1 MYWKSRMHNSIRI
14 LPVILALSLAGCSVG
29 PHYKRPDVALPQQFT
44 APSVDASR
52 SQTPVA
58 DAGDAEF
65 WHSFQDTQLSALVD
79 QALKAN
85 NDLHASL
92 AHYDSSNALL
102 RAAKFDR
109 YPTVTMNAQGGRQQI
124 PESQAY
130 GYSSV
135 SRYFSAGMNASW
147 ELDFWGRVRHNIE
160 AQRELAAA
168 SASDLAALQVTIV
181 GDVASAYVD
190 LRGQQERLRIARENV
205 DNERETVE
213 LVEARLAAGRGTDF
227 DVARA
232 RAQLESTLA
241 LIPTLLASI
250 AVDEHRLAVLCGRT
264 PDALVA
270 ELDSAKPLPTPP
282 PSIDP
287 GTPADLVRR
296 RPDIAASEERLHA
309 ATEQIGVATADLFPR
324 LSFSGMFGG
333 YGSRSGTP
341 FDSISPAS
349 LAVLGIDWSFL
360 DVGRVR
366 ARLDATR
373 ADSSAQLAQYQQTVL
388 LALEDVENSLVN
400 YARAQDRTTQLE
412 HATEDSREATKLAR
426 VRYTD
431 GATGL
436 LDLLDAQREQLQTE
450 ESLAESR
457 SSSGVAAVSLYRALA
472 GGWPQRL
479 PANVVSQA
487 NAQKH

>member
-1 MYWKSRMHNSIRI
+1 MYWKSLMYNSIRI
-14 LPVILALSLAGCSVG
+14 LPALLVLTLTGCSVG
-29 PHYKRPDVALPQQFT
+29 PHYKRPDLALPKQFA
-44 APSVDASR
+44 APSTEPS
-52 SQTPVA
+52 SNQTPLA
-58 DAGDAEF
+58 NAGDAEF
-65 WHSFQDTQLSALVD
+65 WHGFQDAQLSALVD

-85 NDLHASL
+85 NDLHAAL

-102 RAAKFDR
+102 RTAKFDR
-109 YPTVTMNAQGGRQQI
+109 YPTVTMNAQGGRQRI
-124 PESQAY
+124 AESQAY
-130 GYSSV
+130 GYSPV
-135 SRYFSAGMNASW
+135 SRFFNAGMNASW

-160 AQRELAAA
+160 AQRNLAAA
-168 SASDLAALQVTIV
+168 SANDLAALQVTIV
-181 GDVASAYVD
+181 GEVASSYMD
-190 LRGQQERLRIARENV
+190 LRGQQERLRIARENA
-205 DNERETVE
+205 DNERETVQ

-241 LIPTLLASI
+241 LIPTLLTSI

-264 PDALVA
+264 PDSLIA
-270 ELDSAKPLPTPP
+270 ELDSAKPLPVPP

-287 GTPADLVRR
+287 GAPADLVRR
-296 RPDIAASEERLHA
+296 RPDIAAAEQRLHA
-309 ATEQIGVATADLFPR
+309 ATEQIGIATADLFPR

-333 YGSRSGTP
+333 YGSRSGTS
-341 FDSISPAS
+341 FDSISPTS
-349 LAVLGIDWSFL
+349 LAALGIDWSFL

-388 LALEDVENSLVN
+388 LALEDVENSLVS
-400 YARAQDRTTQLE
+400 YARAQDRTIQLE
-412 HATEDSREATKLAR
+412 RATQDSRQATKLAR

-436 LDLLDAQREQLQTE
+436 LDLLDAQREQLQAE
-450 ESLAESR
+450 ELLAESR
-457 SSSGVAAVSLYRALA
+457 SGSGIAAVSLYRALA

-479 PANVVSQA
+479 PANVA
-487 NAQKH
+487 PHPNAQKN

>member
-1 MYWKSRMHNSIRI
+1 MYWRSRMHNSIRI
-14 LPVILALSLAGCSVG
+14 LPVVLALSLTGCSVG

-44 APSVDASR
+44 APSTDASHN
-52 SQTPVA
+52 QTPVA
-58 DAGDAEF
+58 NAGDTEF
-65 WHSFQDTQLSALVD
+65 WHSFQDAQLSALVD

-85 NDLHASL
+85 NDLHAAV

-102 RAAKFDR
+102 RASKFDR
-109 YPTVTMNAQGGRQQI
+109 YPTVTMSAQGGRQDI
-124 PESQAY
+124 GTSQAY
-130 GYSSV
+130 GYSPV
-135 SRYFSAGMNASW
+135 SRFFSAGMNASW
-147 ELDFWGRVRHNIE
+147 ELDFWGRVRHNID
-160 AQRELAAA
+160 AQREMAAA

-190 LRGQQERLRIARENV
+190 LRGQQERLRIARENA
-205 DNERETVE
+205 DNERETVQ

-241 LIPTLLASI
+241 LIPSLLTSI

-270 ELDSAKPLPTPP
+270 ELDSAKPLPALP

-287 GTPADLVRR
+287 GAPTDLVRR
-296 RPDIAASEERLHA
+296 RPDIAAAEQRLHA
-309 ATEQIGVATADLFPR
+309 ATEQIGIATADLFPR

-349 LAVLGIDWSFL
+349 LVALGIDWSFL

-388 LALEDVENSLVN
+388 LALEDVENSLVT
-400 YARAQDRTTQLE
+400 YSRSQDRTLQLE
-412 HATEDSREATKLAR
+412 HATQDSEQATKLAR
-426 VRYTD
+426 VRYTE

-436 LDLLDAQREQLQTE
+436 LDLLDAQRVQLQAE

-457 SSSGVAAVSLYRALA
+457 SGSGIAAVSLYRSLA
-472 GGWPQRL
+472 GGWPQQL
-479 PANVVSQA
+479 PPNVAQHT

>member
-1 MYWKSRMHNSIRI
+1 MYWKSLMYNSIRI
-14 LPVILALSLAGCSVG
+14 LPVVLALSLTGCSVG
-29 PHYKRPDVALPQQFT
+29 PHYKRPDVTLPQQFT
-44 APSVDASR
+44 APSTDES
-52 SQTPVA
+52 SNQTPA
-58 DAGDAEF
+58 ANAGDVEF
-65 WHSFQDTQLSALVD
+65 WHGFQDAQLSALVD

-85 NDLHASL
+85 NDLRAALS
-92 AHYDSSNALL
+92 HYDSSNALL

-124 PESQAY
+124 AESQAF
-130 GYSSV
+130 GYSPV
-135 SRYFSAGMNASW
+135 SHFFSAGMNASW

-160 AQRELAAA
+160 AQRNLAAA
-168 SASDLAALQVTIV
+168 SANDLAALQVTIV

-190 LRGQQERLRIARENV
+190 LRGQQERLRIVRENT
-205 DNERETVE
+205 DNERETVQ

-241 LIPTLLASI
+241 LIPSLLTSI
-250 AVDEHRLAVLCGRT
+250 ALDEHRLAVLCGRT

-270 ELDSAKPLPTPP
+270 ELDSAKPLPVSP

-287 GTPADLVRR
+287 GAPADLVRR
-296 RPDIAASEERLHA
+296 RPDIAAAEQRLHA
-309 ATEQIGVATADLFPR
+309 ATEQIGIATTDLFPR
-324 LSFSGMFGG
+324 LSFSGMLGG
-333 YGSRSGTP
+333 YGSRSGIP
-341 FDSISPAS
+341 FDSISPTS
-349 LAVLGIDWSFL
+349 LVALGIDWSFL

-388 LALEDVENSLVN
+388 LALEDVENSLVS
-400 YARAQDRTTQLE
+400 YARAQDRTIRLE
-412 HATEDSREATKLAR
+412 HATQDSQQATQLAR
-426 VRYTD
+426 VRYTN

-436 LDLLDAQREQLQTE
+436 LDLLDAQRVQLQAE

-457 SSSGVAAVSLYRALA
+457 SDGGIAAVSLYRALA

-479 PANVVSQA
+479 PSNGAPHT
-487 NAQKH
+487 NAQNH

>member
-1 MYWKSRMHNSIRI
+1 MYWKSLMYNSIRI
-14 LPVILALSLAGCSVG
+14 LPVVIALSLTGCSVG
-29 PHYKRPDVALPQQFT
+29 PHYKRPDVTLPQQFT
-44 APSVDASR
+44 APSTDESHN
-52 SQTPVA
+52 QTPA
-58 DAGDAEF
+58 ANAGDVEF
-65 WHSFQDTQLSALVD
+65 WHGFQDVQLSALVD

-85 NDLHASL
+85 NDLRAALS
-92 AHYDSSNALL
+92 HYDSSNALL

-124 PESQAY
+124 AESQAF
-130 GYSSV
+130 GYSPV
-135 SRYFSAGMNASW
+135 SHFFSAGMNASW

-160 AQRELAAA
+160 AQRNLAAA
-168 SASDLAALQVTIV
+168 SANDLAALQVTIV

-190 LRGQQERLRIARENV
+190 LRGQQERLRIVRENT
-205 DNERETVE
+205 DNERETVQ

-241 LIPTLLASI
+241 LIPSLLTSI
-250 AVDEHRLAVLCGRT
+250 ALDEHRLAVLCGRT

-270 ELDSAKPLPTPP
+270 ELDSAKPLPVSP

-287 GTPADLVRR
+287 GAPADLVRR
-296 RPDIAASEERLHA
+296 RPDIAAAEQRLHA
-309 ATEQIGVATADLFPR
+309 ATEQIGIATTDLFPR
-324 LSFSGMFGG
+324 LSFSGMLGG
-333 YGSRSGTP
+333 YGSRSGIP
-341 FDSISPAS
+341 FDSISPTS
-349 LAVLGIDWSFL
+349 LVALGIDWSFL

-388 LALEDVENSLVN
+388 LALEDVENSLVS
-400 YARAQDRTTQLE
+400 YARAQDRTIRLE
-412 HATEDSREATKLAR
+412 HATQDSQQATQLAR
-426 VRYTD
+426 VRYTN

-436 LDLLDAQREQLQTE
+436 LDLLDAQRVQLQAE

-457 SSSGVAAVSLYRALA
+457 SDGGIAAVSLYRALA

-479 PANVVSQA
+479 PSNGAPHT
-487 NAQKH
+487 NAQNH

>member
-1 MYWKSRMHNSIRI
+1 
-14 LPVILALSLAGCSVG
+14 VG
-29 PHYKRPDVALPQQFT
+29 PHYKRPDVTLPQQFT
-44 APSVDASR
+44 APSSDEGR
-52 SQTPVA
+52 NKTPVA

-65 WHSFQDTQLSALVD
+65 WHSFQDPQLSALVD

-85 NDLHASL
+85 NDLHATL

-124 PESQAY
+124 AESQAF

-135 SRYFSAGMNASW
+135 SRFFDAGMNASW

-160 AQRELAAA
+160 AQRSLAAA
-168 SASDLAALQVTIV
+168 SADDLAALQVTIV
-181 GDVASAYVD
+181 GDVAGTYVD
-190 LRGQQERLRIARENV
+190 LRGQQERLRITRENA
-205 DNERETVE
+205 DNERQTVQ

-227 DVARA
+227 DVSRA
-232 RAQLESTLA
+232 RAQLETTLA
-241 LIPTLLASI
+241 LIPTLLTSI

-270 ELDSAKPLPTPP
+270 ELDSARPLPVPP

-287 GTPADLVRR
+287 GAPADLVRR
-296 RPDIAASEERLHA
+296 RPDIAAAEQRLHA
-309 ATEQIGVATADLFPR
+309 ATEQIGIATADLFPR
-324 LSFSGMFGG
+324 LSLSGMFGG
-333 YGSRSGTP
+333 YGSRAGTP
-341 FDSISPAS
+341 FDSISPTS
-349 LAVLGIDWSFL
+349 LAALGIDWSFL

-388 LALEDVENSLVN
+388 LALEDVENSLVT
-400 YARAQDRTTQLE
+400 YTRAQDRTIQLE
-412 HATEDSREATKLAR
+412 RATQDSWQATQLAR

-436 LDLLDAQREQLQTE
+436 LDLLDAQRVQLQAE

-457 SSSGVAAVSLYRALA
+457 SGSGIAAVSLYRALA
-472 GGWPQRL
+472 GGWPRRL
-479 PANVVSQA
+479 PPSVAPLSNS
-487 NAQKH
+487 QKH

>member
-1 MYWKSRMHNSIRI
+1 MYNSIRI
-14 LPVILALSLAGCSVG
+14 LPVILALSLTGCSVG
-29 PHYKRPDVALPQQFT
+29 PHYKRPDVPLPQQFT
-44 APSVDASR
+44 PPSTDEGR
-52 SQTPVA
+52 NTTPLA

-65 WHSFQDTQLSALVD
+65 WHGFQDAQLSELVD
-79 QALKAN
+79 QSLKAN
-85 NDLHASL
+85 NDLHAAL

-124 PESQAY
+124 AESQAY
-130 GYSSV
+130 GYSTV
-135 SRYFSAGMNASW
+135 SRFFNAGMSASW

-160 AQRELAAA
+160 AQRNLAAA
-168 SASDLAALQVTIV
+168 SANDVAALQVTIV
-181 GDVASAYVD
+181 GDVASTYVD
-190 LRGQQERLRIARENV
+190 LRGQQERLRIARENA
-205 DNERETVE
+205 DNERETVQ
-213 LVEARLAAGRGTDF
+213 LVDARLAAGRGTDF

-241 LIPTLLASI
+241 LIPTLLTSI

-264 PDALVA
+264 PDTLVA
-270 ELDSAKPLPTPP
+270 ELDSAKPLPVPP

-287 GTPADLVRR
+287 GAPADLVRR
-296 RPDIAASEERLHA
+296 RPDIAAAEQRLHA
-309 ATEQIGVATADLFPR
+309 ATEQIGIATADLFPR

-333 YGSRSGTP
+333 NGSRSGTP
-341 FDSISPAS
+341 FDSISPTS
-349 LAVLGIDWSFL
+349 LALLGIDWSFL

-373 ADSSAQLAQYQQTVL
+373 ADSSADLAQYQQTVL
-388 LALEDVENSLVN
+388 LALEDVENSLVS
-400 YARAQDRTTQLE
+400 YARAQDRTIQLE
-412 HATEDSREATKLAR
+412 RATQDSRLATRLAR

-436 LDLLDAQREQLQTE
+436 LDLLDAQREQLQAE

-457 SSSGVAAVSLYRALA
+457 SGSGIAAVSLYRALA

-479 PANVVSQA
+479 PSNVAQHTNSQRY
-487 NAQKH
+487 

>member
-1 MYWKSRMHNSIRI
+1 MYNSIRI
-14 LPVILALSLAGCSVG
+14 LPVILALSLTGCSVG
-29 PHYKRPDVALPQQFT
+29 PRYKRPDVALPQKFT
-44 APSVDASR
+44 APSIDGSLN
-52 SQTPVA
+52 QTPVA

-65 WHSFQDTQLSALVD
+65 WHGFQDAQLSALVD

-85 NDLHASL
+85 NDLHAAI

-109 YPTVTMNAQGGRQQI
+109 YPTVTMNAQGGRQQVGD
-124 PESQAY
+124 SQAY
-130 GYSSV
+130 GYSPV
-135 SRYFSAGMNASW
+135 SRFFSVGMNASW
-147 ELDFWGRVRHNIE
+147 ELDFWGRVRHSIE

-181 GDVASAYVD
+181 GDVAGTYVD
-190 LRGQQERLRIARENV
+190 LRGQQERLRITRENA
-205 DNERETVE
+205 DNERATVQ
-213 LVEARLAAGRGTDF
+213 LVESSLAAGRGTDF

-241 LIPTLLASI
+241 LIPGLLASI

-270 ELDSAKPLPTPP
+270 ELDTAKPLPALP

-296 RPDIAASEERLHA
+296 RPDIAAAEQRLHA

-324 LSFSGMFGG
+324 LSFAGMFGG

-341 FDSISPAS
+341 FDSISPIS
-349 LAVLGIDWSFL
+349 LAALNIDWSFL

-400 YARAQDRTTQLE
+400 YARAQDRTVQLE
-412 HATEDSREATKLAR
+412 RATQDSRQATQLAR

-436 LDLLDAQREQLQTE
+436 LDLLDAQREQLQAE

-457 SSSGVAAVSLYRALA
+457 SGSGIAAVSLYKALA

-479 PANVVSQA
+479 PSNAAAQT

>member
-1 MYWKSRMHNSIRI
+1 MYWKPLMYNSIRI
-14 LPVILALSLAGCSVG
+14 LPLILALSLTGCSVG
-29 PHYKRPDVALPQQFT
+29 PRYKRPDIALPQKFT
-44 APSVDASR
+44 APSTENLQ
-52 SQTPVA
+52 QTPVA

-65 WHSFQDTQLSALVD
+65 WHGFQDAQLSALVE

-85 NDLHASL
+85 NDLQAAI

-124 PESQAY
+124 GDSQAY
-130 GYSSV
+130 GYSPV
-135 SRYFSAGMNASW
+135 SRFFNAGMNASW

-181 GDVASAYVD
+181 GDVASVYID

-205 DNERETVE
+205 DNERETVR

-227 DVARA
+227 DVERA
-232 RAQLESTLA
+232 RAQLESTTA
-241 LIPTLLASI
+241 LIPALLTSI

-264 PDALVA
+264 PDALIG
-270 ELDSAKPLPTPP
+270 ELDSAKPLPVPP

-296 RPDIAASEERLHA
+296 RPDIAAAEQRLHA
-309 ATEQIGVATADLFPR
+309 ATEQIGIATADLFPR
-324 LSFSGMFGG
+324 LSFAGMFGG

-341 FDSISPAS
+341 FDSISPIS
-349 LAVLGIDWSFL
+349 LAALDIDWSFL

-388 LALEDVENSLVN
+388 LALEDVENSLVG
-400 YARAQDRTTQLE
+400 YAHAQERTTQLE
-412 HATEDSREATKLAR
+412 RATQDSRQATQLAR
-426 VRYTD
+426 ARFTN

-436 LDLLDAQREQLQTE
+436 LDLLDAQREQLQAE

-457 SSSGVAAVSLYRALA
+457 SSSGIAAVSLYKALA
-472 GGWPQRL
+472 GGWPQQL
-479 PANVVSQA
+479 PSRAAVA
-487 NAQKH
+487 KAQKH

>member
-1 MYWKSRMHNSIRI
+1 MYWKSLMYKSIRI
-14 LPVILALSLAGCSVG
+14 LPVVLALSLTGCNVG
-29 PHYKRPDVALPQQFT
+29 PHYKRPDVTLPQQFT
-44 APSVDASR
+44 APSIDQSR
-52 SQTPVA
+52 NQPPGA

-65 WHSFQDTQLSALVD
+65 WHSFQDAELSALVD

-85 NDLHASL
+85 NDLRAGVS
-92 AHYDSSNALL
+92 HYDSSNALL

-109 YPTVTMNAQGGRQQI
+109 YPTVTMSAQGGRQDI
-124 PESQAY
+124 GTSQAY
-130 GYSSV
+130 GYSPV

-147 ELDFWGRVRHNIE
+147 ELDFWGRVRHNIG

-181 GDVASAYVD
+181 GDVATAYVD
-190 LRGQQERLRIARENV
+190 LRGQQERLRIAHENV
-205 DNERETVE
+205 ENERDTVQ

-232 RAQLESTLA
+232 RAQLESTQA
-241 LIPTLLASI
+241 LIPTLLTSI

-270 ELDSAKPLPTPP
+270 ELDPAKPLPALPLG
-282 PSIDP
+282 IDP

-296 RPDIAASEERLHA
+296 RPDIAAAEQRLHA

-349 LAVLGIDWSFL
+349 LVALGIDWSFL

-388 LALEDVENSLVN
+388 LALEDVENSLVT
-400 YARAQDRTTQLE
+400 YSRAQDRTIELE
-412 HATEDSREATKLAR
+412 HATQDSKAATKLAR

-436 LDLLDAQREQLQTE
+436 LDLLDAQREQLQAE

-457 SSSGVAAVSLYRALA
+457 SGSGIAAVSLYRALA

-479 PANVVSQA
+479 PPNVAANT

>member
-1 MYWKSRMHNSIRI
+1 MYNSIRI
-14 LPVILALSLAGCSVG
+14 LSVVLVLSLSGCSVG
-29 PHYKRPDVALPQQFT
+29 PHYQRPDVTLPKQFS
-44 APSVDASR
+44 APSPDGSR
-52 SQTPVA
+52 NPTPIA
-58 DAGDAEF
+58 NAGDTEF
-65 WHSFQDTQLSALVD
+65 WHGFQDAQLSELVD

-85 NDLHASL
+85 NDLHAAL

-124 PESQAY
+124 AESQAY
-130 GYSSV
+130 GYSPV
-135 SRYFSAGMNASW
+135 SRFFNAGMNASW

-160 AQRELAAA
+160 AQRNLA
-168 SASDLAALQVTIV
+168 SASANDLAALQVTIV
-181 GDVASAYVD
+181 GDVASAYMD
-190 LRGQQERLRIARENV
+190 LRGQQERLRIARENAE
-205 DNERETVE
+205 NERETVR
-213 LVEARLAAGRGTDF
+213 LVDARLAAGRGTDF

-264 PDALVA
+264 PDRLVA
-270 ELDSAKPLPTPP
+270 ELDSARPLPVPP

-296 RPDIAASEERLHA
+296 RPDIAAAEQRLRA
-309 ATEQIGVATADLFPR
+309 ATEQIGIATADLFPR

-333 YGSRSGTP
+333 YGSRAGTA
-341 FDSISPAS
+341 FDSISPTS
-349 LAVLGIDWSFL
+349 LAALGIDWSFL

-388 LALEDVENSLVN
+388 LALEDVENSLVS
-400 YARAQDRTTQLE
+400 YARAQDRTIQLE
-412 HATEDSREATKLAR
+412 RATQDSQRATRLAR

-436 LDLLDAQREQLQTE
+436 LDLLDAQREQLQAE

-457 SSSGVAAVSLYRALA
+457 SGSGIAAVALYRALA

-479 PANVVSQA
+479 PSNVA
-487 NAQKH
+487 LPTNAQKH